1 MMTLKFFI
9 STVLM
14 LGTLTLGF
22 AYYPDSEAEA
32 TTAEIKAIAEQ
43 FVEVVDK
50 NDAASLRGLL
60 HPDMIQYTY
69 LGDKLIPF
77 KGTDFAQMVADK
89 KLGGVPRKV
98 IHKSAKIIRDNTA
111 LVVMNAVSSEYDFMY
126 QLSLAKVANQWTIVG
141 ILVDVKKAG

>member
-1 MMTLKFFI
+1 MTLKLFI

-14 LGTLTLGF
+14 LGTLTFGF
-22 AYYPDSEAEA
+22 AFDPNKGEEASVA
-32 TTAEIKAIAEQ
+32 KIKAVAEQ

-50 NDAASLRGLL
+50 NDAEALRGLL

-77 KGTDFAQMVADK
+77 KGADFAQLVADK

-98 IHKSAKIIRDNTA
+98 THKSAKIIRDNTA
-111 LVVMNAVSSEYDFMY
+111 LVVLNAVSSEYDFMY
-126 QLSLAKVANQWTIVG
+126 QLSLARVADQWTIVG